1 MIDLNIDTSS
11 LSAEFQ
17 LSQNDVDGLLQYV
30 VEEVSA
36 QFAAKWDNEAKTT
49 LKQAKDEY
57 RRSIQVVKRGRF
69 TSIVYLNPASW
80 LPNAIEMGF
89 NAFDMKTGFM
99 KSSKVKY
106 SSNGQPYLT
115 IPFRFATPGSLG
127 ESSAFSGVMPVQ
139 IQTAV
144 RQNETANPNQQS
156 RSGLPLSNIPTKFQ
170 IPKSI
175 TLRRQMKSGNFAN
188 INKDTPMTS
197 IYQGLKRNSDGA
209 GYVMFRRVSLNT
221 DADRWQHPGFQAKD
235 LAQKALNRLDVPR
248 IVDITTDNYLSQLG
262 F

>member
-17 LSQNDVDGLLQYV
+17 LSQRDVDGLLQYV

-36 QFAAKWDNEAKTT
+36 QFATKWDNEAKTS

-57 RRSIQVVKRGRF
+57 RRSIQVTKRGKF
-69 TSIVYLNPASW
+69 TSIVYLNPAAW

-89 NAFDMKTGFM
+89 NAFDMKDGFM
-99 KSSKVKY
+99 KSSKIKY
-106 SSNGQPYLT
+106 GSNGQPFLT
-115 IPFRFATPGSLG
+115 IPFRFVTPGSLG

-139 IQTAV
+139 IMSAV
-144 RQNETANPNQQS
+144 TQNEIANPTSQS
-156 RSGLPLSNIPTKFQ
+156 RSGLPLSNIPSQFQ
-170 IPKSI
+170 IPRSI
-175 TLRRQMKSGNFAN
+175 TLRREMRSNNFAN
-188 INKDTPMTS
+188 ITRNTPMTS
-197 IYQGLKRNSDGA
+197 IYQGLKKNSNGS

-235 LAQKALNRLDVPR
+235 LAQKALNKLDVPR